1 MIAEDSKGISIE
13 IMGKQHQFN
22 CSAEQAEDLN
32 QAANSLAVM
41 CEDIKKKNGMAN
53 SERALLVAS
62 INLSYSLLIANNKL
76 ERYQHGQDALIST
89 LKSALYQSNQLSISD
104 Q

>member
-13 IMGKQHQFN
+13 IMGKKHQFT

-41 CEDIKKKNGMAN
+41 CDDIKQKGVAN

-62 INLSYSLLIANNKL
+62 INLSYSLLMANNKISH
-76 ERYQHGQDALIST
+76 YQHGQDALIST
-89 LKSALYQSNQLSISD
+89 LKSAL
-104 Q
+104 

>member
-13 IMGKQHQFN
+13 IMGKQHQFS

-32 QAANSLAVM
+32 QAANNLAVM
-41 CEDIKKKNGMAN
+41 CADIKKKNSMVN

-62 INLSYSLLIANNKL
+62 INLSYSLLMANNKL
-76 ERYQHGQDALIST
+76 KHSQHGQNALIST
-89 LKSALYQSNQLSISD
+89 LKSALYKTE
-104 Q
+104 